1 MSKTVTAL
9 KNSPEEPGW
18 VEVHLDGH
26 ASFSIRML
34 EAAHLKVGQTL
45 DNPDIER
52 FKAIDVQR
60 QSYGCALRYLGTR
73 SRSTREVENHL
84 KKKHFPA
91 NAIAMTIARL
101 REQRYLDDELFAR
114 SWVRNRA
121 RFKPR
126 SRVILRQELKQKG
139 ISTDIINNVIET
151 VDEVEMAWISTKKR
165 LKSWENLTRQELRLK
180 VLRYLNNAGYSYE
193 VARQAFERIAIE
205 PEGSTDPG

>member
-9 KNSPEEPGW
+9 KNSPERPGW
-18 VEVHLDGH
+18 VDVHLDGN

-34 EAAHLKVGQTL
+34 EAAHLKIGQTL
-45 DNPDIER
+45 NNQDIER
-52 FKAIDVQR
+52 FMAIDAQR

-73 SRSTREVENHL
+73 SRSTKEIENHL
-84 KKKHFPA
+84 KKKHYPGT
-91 NAIAMTIARL
+91 AIAMTIARL
-101 REQRYLDDELFAR
+101 REQKYLDDESFAR

-151 VDEVEMAWISTKKR
+151 VDEVEMACISIKKR
-165 LKSWENLTRQELRLK
+165 LRSWENLNRQELRLK
-180 VLRYLNNAGYSYE
+180 ALRYLNNAGYSYE
-193 VARQAFERIAIE
+193 VARQAFERVAIE
-205 PEGSTDPG
+205 LEGSTEPW